1 MLVWCWYGAFRF
13 SHVRILVFLEVL
25 YSDISHFVNR
35 VTDDEPN
42 LHQSV
47 KKSVNV
53 YIVAREQIDL
63 QLLRPVL
70 KTPGTIGRA
79 P

>member
-1 MLVWCWYGAFRF
+1 VLVWCWYDAFRF

-53 YIVAREQIDL
+53 YIVAREQIDF